1 MEQWYIAKGGQ
12 QEGPVTPQQ
21 IGALVKA
28 GSLDPTTAMVWR
40 EGLTDWKTLSES
52 GLLAEIGTIAPPV
65 AGPAI
70 DNPYHVSER
79 TRNSVAQSRP
89 DAPIEHPGYGR
100 LRYFLS
106 LFVITIVF
114 YAILFAVMFAVFRN
128 SSASGAGAGA
138 AVAMALLVLLVIAT
152 SIYFGLK
159 RLQNLGMSGWAML
172 WSLVPI
178 MNIWITWRM
187 VACPAGYEH
196 HRELDT
202 AAKVITGI
210 WIGMMALS
218 IVGGIVGGLAQS

>member
-12 QEGPVTPQQ
+12 QEGPLTSQQ
-21 IGALVKA
+21 IGALVKS
-28 GSLDPTTAMVWR
+28 GSLDPTTALVWR
-40 EGLTDWKTLSES
+40 EGLTDWKTLGES
-52 GLLAEIGTIAPPV
+52 GLLAEIGTITPPV
-65 AGPAI
+65 ASPAI
-70 DNPYHVSER
+70 GNPYHVSER

-89 DAPIEHPGYGR
+89 DAPLEHPGYGR

-106 LFVITIVF
+106 LFVTTIIF
-114 YAILFAVMFAVFRN
+114 YAILFAVMFAMFSN
-128 SSASGAGAGA
+128 ISASGARAG
-138 AVAMALLVLLVIAT
+138 VAMGILVLLVIFT
-152 SIYFGLK
+152 SIYFGIQRLK
-159 RLQNLGMSGWAML
+159 NLGMSGWAML

-210 WIGMMALS
+210 WLGMFALS

>member
-1 MEQWYIAKGGQ
+1 MEQWYLAKDGQ
-12 QEGPVTPQQ
+12 QEGPVTAQQ

-40 EGLTDWKTLSES
+40 EGLTDWKPLGESELS
-52 GLLAEIGTIAPPV
+52 AQIATITPAV

-70 DNPYHVSER
+70 NNPYHVSER
-79 TRNSVAQSRP
+79 TRNSIAPSQP
-89 DAPIEHPGYGR
+89 DAPVEHPGYGR

-106 LFVITIVF
+106 LFVTTIVF
-114 YAILFAVMFAVFRN
+114 YAILFAVMFAMFSN
-128 SSASGAGAGA
+128 SSGSGAGPGI
-138 AVAMALLVLLVIAT
+138 AMALLVLLVIGS

-178 MNIWITWRM
+178 MNVWITWRM

-196 HRELDT
+196 HRMLDT
-202 AAKVITGI
+202 PAKVITGL
-210 WIGMMALS
+210 WLGMVGLS
-218 IVGGIVGGLAQS
+218 IIGGIVGGLSQG

>member
-12 QEGPVTPQQ
+12 QEGPLTSQQ
-21 IGALVKA
+21 IGALVKS
-28 GSLDPTTAMVWR
+28 GSLDPATALVWR

-52 GLLAEIGTIAPPV
+52 GLLAEIGTITPPV
-65 AGPAI
+65 ASPVI

-89 DAPIEHPGYGR
+89 DAPTEHPGYGR

-106 LFVITIVF
+106 LFVTTIIF
-114 YAILFAVMFAVFRN
+114 YAILFAVMFAMFSN
-128 SSASGAGAGA
+128 SSASGAGAG
-138 AVAMALLVLLVIAT
+138 VAMGILVLLVIFT
-152 SIYFGLK
+152 SIYFGIQRLK
-159 RLQNLGMSGWAML
+159 NLGMSGWAML

-202 AAKVITGI
+202 AAKVITGL
-210 WIGMMALS
+210 WLGMLGLS
-218 IVGGIVGGLAQS
+218 IVGGIVGGLTQS